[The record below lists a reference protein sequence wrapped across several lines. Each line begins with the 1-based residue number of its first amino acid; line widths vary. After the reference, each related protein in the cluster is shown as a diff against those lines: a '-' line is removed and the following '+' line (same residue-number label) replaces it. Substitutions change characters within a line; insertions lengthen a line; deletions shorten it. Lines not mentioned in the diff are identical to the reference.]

1 MTSGWLAWLNDFV
14 LLSLIGKICS
24 KILIR
29 IFLMEQKIKIGI
41 SSCLLGEKVRYDGG
55 HKLDHYLNDTLGQ
68 FVTWVSVCPEVES
81 GLSVPREAMHL
92 VQGPE
97 SPRLVTIRS
106 GIDYTDRMLSWAK
119 NRLYELEHQ
128 DICGF
133 IFKSRS
139 PSSGMSSVK
148 VYTAEG
154 MPTSQKGIGIFA
166 KAFMEHFTLIPVEDD
181 GRLHDPKLR
190 ENFIERVFVYHRW
203 KNFLKETPT
212 IQGLIDFH
220 TDHKLLIMAHSP
232 NHLRTLGKLAANTS
246 PQVQSIFDNYLKTL
260 TEALSLI
267 ATVKKNVNVLQH
279 MAGYFKKNLSSGE
292 KQELSEL
299 ILRYH
304 QGLLPLIVPVTL
316 INHYVSKYDE
326 PYLKRQH
333 YLNPHPFELMLR
345 NHV

>member
-1 MTSGWLAWLNDFV
+1 
-14 LLSLIGKICS
+14 
-24 KILIR
+24 
-29 IFLMEQKIKIGI
+29 MEQKIKIGI

-55 HKLDHYLNDTLGQ
+55 HKLDHYLKYTLGQ
-68 FVTWVSVCPEVES
+68 FVTWVTVCPEVGS
-81 GLSVPREAMHL
+81 GLTVPREAMHL
-92 VQGPE
+92 VQRPE

-106 GIDYTDRMLSWAK
+106 GIDYTDHMLSWAK
-119 NRLYELEHQ
+119 NRLYELENQ
-128 DICGF
+128 EDICGF

-139 PSSGMSSVK
+139 PSSGMRGVK

-166 KAFMEHFTLIPVEDD
+166 KAFMEHFTWIPFEDD

-203 KNFLKETPT
+203 KNFLKENPT

-232 NHLRTLGKLAANTS
+232 HHLRTLLGKLAANTS
-246 PQVQSIFDNYLKTL
+246 PVQSIFDNYLKTL
-260 TEALSLI
+260 TEALCLI

-279 MAGYFKKNLSSGE
+279 MAGYFKKNLSSNE

-299 ILRYH
+299 IHRYH
-304 QGLLPLIVPVTL
+304 QGLIPLIVPITL
-316 INHYVSKYDE
+316 FNHYVRKYDE
-326 PYLKRQH
+326 PYLKRQR